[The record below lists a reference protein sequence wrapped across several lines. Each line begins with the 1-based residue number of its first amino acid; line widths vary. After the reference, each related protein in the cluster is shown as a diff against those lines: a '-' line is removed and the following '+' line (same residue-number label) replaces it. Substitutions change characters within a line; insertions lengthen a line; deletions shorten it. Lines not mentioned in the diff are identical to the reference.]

1 MNKSIAEKILDLRKS
16 RGLTQEKLGEMLGVS
31 SQAISKWEKGD
42 SLPDILLL
50 PKLCEILGISAD
62 ALLEVP
68 VTVKKSVCLDG
79 IFEYA
84 KQTDAFRAA
93 YEAICATS
101 YPAERDNGGA
111 FMAGNGVKVHNTD
124 GLALVI
130 SSKEMLAKVRTV
142 PVESIGKMMRLVA
155 DENVMAVVRVLAFE
169 VPWTEEELAETAG
182 ISVEAVESV
191 LFRLLKAGMCEC
203 DADGK
208 YGFGPKSYLLFAV
221 LAGCYLASPDGFRDI
236 GMSSRSY
243 GGE

>member
-62 ALLEVP
+62 AFLEVP

-84 KQTDAFRAA
+84 KETDTFRAA
-93 YEAICATS
+93 YEAVCATS

-111 FMAGNGVKVHNTD
+111 IMAMKGVKVHNSG

-130 SSKEMLAKVRTV
+130 SSKEMLTKIQNV
-142 PVESIGKMMRLVA
+142 PVESIVKMMRLVS
-155 DENVMAVVRVLAFE
+155 DENVMAVVRELAFDGA
-169 VPWTEEELAETAG
+169 WTEEELAEKTG
-182 ISVEAVESV
+182 LPMETLESV
-191 LFRLLKAGMCEC
+191 LFRLLKTGIGEC

-208 YGFGPKSYLLFAV
+208 YGFGSKSYLLFAV
-221 LAGCYLASPDGFRDI
+221 LAGCYLASPEGLRHI
-236 GMSSRSY
+236 SSLSRSY